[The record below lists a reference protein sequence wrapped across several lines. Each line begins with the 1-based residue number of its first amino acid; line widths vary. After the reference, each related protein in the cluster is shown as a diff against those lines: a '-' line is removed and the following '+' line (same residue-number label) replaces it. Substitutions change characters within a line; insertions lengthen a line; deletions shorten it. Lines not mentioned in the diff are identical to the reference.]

1 MPQTA
6 FRPNHMH
13 IAWHDYT
20 SHDTTLPISAAPL
33 REKASVIGRTGL
45 MLLSCGTGAWR
56 VRSSM
61 NTLAEE
67 LGLVCAA
74 DIGLTSIEYTCF
86 DGEQAFSQTLTLTST
101 GVNTSKLNRLEQF
114 VAEFADSCSRM
125 TDEQRHT
132 HLDEIEQA
140 HGLYLYR
147 AIYNLG
153 TMNLSISASWFTSA
167 TLIILALPL
176 GLIFAR
182 IMTDKMFRY
191 CT

>member
-20 SHDTTLPISAAPL
+20 SHDATLPISAAPL

-86 DGEQAFSQTLTLTST
+86 DGEQAFS
-101 GVNTSKLNRLEQF
+101 R
-114 VAEFADSCSRM
+114 
-125 TDEQRHT
+125 
-132 HLDEIEQA
+132 
-140 HGLYLYR
+140 
-147 AIYNLG
+147 
-153 TMNLSISASWFTSA
+153 
-167 TLIILALPL
+167 
-176 GLIFAR
+176 
-182 IMTDKMFRY
+182 
-191 CT
+191 